1 MNRLRLLLTVAP
13 VLTALVLSA
22 SASATIVPQKSIAGA
37 KLGMTQAQVE
47 ARLGAPNRVRTRKSE
62 SYVFTWR
69 DLVYSRVTVSVF
81 LPSNGSRVFGLTT
94 KSKFERTTTGVG
106 VDSTLAQ
113 VKAGLKGETCRREF
127 GIHHCWK
134 GSWDM
139 GKAISDFRLA
149 HGRVSKITISYVFD

>member
-1 MNRLRLLLTVAP
+1 M
-13 VLTALVLSA
+13 TALVLSA

-37 KLGMTQAQVE
+37 KLGLTRAQVE
-47 ARLGAPNRVRTRKSE
+47 AQLGPPNRVKFRTSE
-62 SYVFTWR
+62 SYGFSWR

-94 KSKFERTTTGVG
+94 KSKLERTTSGVG
-106 VDSTLAQ
+106 IGSTRAQ

-127 GIHHCWK
+127 GLHHCWK

-139 GKAISDFRLA
+139 GKAVTDFRLV
-149 HGRVSKITISYVFD
+149 HGRVSKITISYVID